1 MISFE
6 VYSRDPHTRARC
18 WVLKTSHGTISTPS
32 FVAVGTQATV
42 KAVGP
47 DDLTKIVIQVLIA
60 NTYHLHLRP
69 GEDVIAELGGL
80 HSFMGWDGPLMTDSG
95 GFQAFSLG
103 AAIEHGVG
111 KIASIFPDEAEAAE
125 RGGHLSKARQ
135 GQSLVKITEEG
146 IEFRSHLDGSP
157 QKFTPENTIEIQ
169 KKLGADMIFVLDECT
184 SPLHDYEYTKRAM
197 ERTHRWAVRA
207 LEYFKTSPPCPSP
220 ERFDATTFL
229 EKCCIK
235 TFRPKEGGEPLPFR
249 EGVGVRSRA
258 QALFGIIQGGAYQDL
273 REQSAKFIAN
283 LDFDGFGIGGSVGRS
298 KEDLYEVLDWTVPL
312 LPDDKPR
319 HLLGIGEIEDIFQAV
334 ARGIDLF
341 DCVAPTRMARNGA
354 LWVKDAQNF
363 RINIT
368 NAVYKTDPR
377 PIAEDCTCYTCQHF
391 SRAYLHHLFIAQEIL
406 AMRLA
411 TIHNLH
417 FLESL
422 MRKIRAAIHEHA
434 LADLAAEWGVVVG
447 RLSS

>member
-1 MISFE
+1 MGFFKISHC
-6 VYSRDPHTRARC
+6 DNKTRARC
-18 WVLKTSHGTISTPS
+18 GVLRTPHGEIHTPS

-47 DDLTKIVIQVLIA
+47 DDLKKIGIQVLIA

-69 GEDVIAELGGL
+69 GEDVIAQLGGL
-80 HSFMGWDGPLMTDSG
+80 HTFMGWDGPIMTDSG

-111 KIASIFPDEAEAAE
+111 KIASIFPDEVEAAA

-169 KKLGADMIFVLDECT
+169 KKLGADIIFVLDECT

-207 LEYFKTSPPCPSP
+207 LEH
-220 ERFDATTFL
+220 
-229 EKCCIK
+229 
-235 TFRPKEGGEPLPFR
+235 FRKLSNGR
-249 EGVGVRSRA
+249 
-258 QALFGIIQGGAYQDL
+258 QALFGIVQGGAYKDL
-273 REQSAKFIAN
+273 REESATFIAN
-283 LDFDGFGIGGSVGRS
+283 VDFDGIGIGGSVGRS
-298 KEDLYEVLDWTVPL
+298 KEDLYRVLDWTIPL
-312 LPDDKPR
+312 LPEEKPR
-319 HLLGIGEIEDIFQAV
+319 HLLGIGEIEDIFEAV

-354 LWVKDAQNF
+354 LWVKETKDF

-368 NAVYKTDPR
+368 NAAYKTDPR
-377 PIAEDCTCYTCQHF
+377 PIAENCECYTCQNF
-391 SRAYLHHLFIAQEIL
+391 SRAYLHHLFLAKEIL

-422 MRKIRAAIHEHA
+422 MRKIRAAIHGHA
-434 LADLAAEWGVVVG
+434 LGDLAAEWGVSLG
-447 RLSS
+447 NLSS

>member
-1 MISFE
+1 MNLMTSYFT
-6 VYSRDPHTRARC
+6 VLHRDPHTRARC
-18 WVLKTSHGTISTPS
+18 GVLRTPHGDIYTPS

-47 DDLTKIVIQVLIA
+47 DDLKKIGIQVLIA

-69 GEDVIAELGGL
+69 GEDVIAQLGGL
-80 HSFMGWDGPLMTDSG
+80 HKFMGWDGPIMTDSG

-111 KIASIFPDEAEAAE
+111 KIASIFPDEVEAAE
-125 RGGHLSKARQ
+125 RGGHLRKARQ

-157 QKFTPENTIEIQ
+157 HTFTPENTIEIQ
-169 KKLGADMIFVLDECT
+169 KKLGADIIFVLDECT

-207 LEYFKTSPPCPSP
+207 LARLRLDHSSC
-220 ERFDATTFL
+220 
-229 EKCCIK
+229 
-235 TFRPKEGGEPLPFR
+235 RPQR
-249 EGVGVRSRA
+249 QGVQSRRS
-258 QALFGIIQGGAYQDL
+258 LVFGIVQGGAYQDL
-273 REQSAKFIAN
+273 REQSARFIAA

-298 KEDLYEVLDWTVPL
+298 KEDLYKVLDWTIPL
-312 LPDDKPR
+312 LPEEKPR
-319 HLLGIGEIEDIFQAV
+319 HLLGIGEIEDIFHAV

-354 LWVKDAQNF
+354 LWVKDAENF

-368 NAVYKTDPR
+368 NAMYKTNPR
-377 PIAEDCTCYTCQHF
+377 PIAEHCECYTCQNF
-391 SRAYLHHLFIAQEIL
+391 SRAYLHHLFIAKEIL

-422 MRKIRAAIHEHA
+422 MREIRRAIQESA
-434 LADLAAEWGVVVG
+434 LIELAATWGITLG
-447 RLSS
+447 KPS

>member
-1 MISFE
+1 MTRSFSFQTLSE
-6 VYSRDPHTRARC
+6 DTYTRARC
-18 WVLKTSHGTISTPS
+18 GILKTPHGEIQTPS

-47 DDLTKIVIQVLIA
+47 DDLKKIGIQVLIA

-69 GEDVIAELGGL
+69 GEDVIAQLGGL
-80 HSFMGWDGPLMTDSG
+80 HRFMGWDGSIMTDSG

-111 KIASIFPDEAEAAE
+111 KIASIFPDEVEAAE
-125 RGGHLSKARQ
+125 RGGHLRKARH

-169 KKLGADMIFVLDECT
+169 RKLGADMVFVLDECT

-197 ERTHRWAVRA
+197 ERTHRWALRA
-207 LEYFKTSPPCPSP
+207 LEH
-220 ERFDATTFL
+220 
-229 EKCCIK
+229 
-235 TFRPKEGGEPLPFR
+235 FRKISDGR
-249 EGVGVRSRA
+249 QV
-258 QALFGIIQGGAYQDL
+258 LFGIVQGGAYRDL
-273 REQSAKFIAN
+273 REQSAQFIAQ
-283 LDFDGFGIGGSVGRS
+283 LEFDGIGIGGSVGRS
-298 KEDLYEVLDWTVPL
+298 KDDLYKVLDWTIPL
-312 LPDDKPR
+312 LSEEKPR
-319 HLLGIGEIEDIFQAV
+319 HLLGIGEIEDIFHVV

-354 LWVKDAQNF
+354 LWVRDAKDF

-368 NAVYKTDPR
+368 NAAYKTDPR
-377 PIAEDCTCYTCQHF
+377 PIAEDCACYTCQNF
-391 SRAYLHHLFIAQEIL
+391 SRAYLHHLFIAKEIL

-422 MRKIRAAIHEHA
+422 MRAMRKAIQEHA
-434 LADLAAEWGVVVG
+434 LLELAVDWGVSLG

>member
-6 VYSRDPHTRARC
+6 VYSRDPHTRTRC
-18 WVLKTSHGTISTPS
+18 GVLKTSHGTISTPS

-47 DDLTKIVIQVLIA
+47 DDLKKIGIQVLIA

-69 GEDVIAELGGL
+69 GEGAIAQIGGL
-80 HSFMGWDGPLMTDSG
+80 HKFMGWDGPLMTDSG

-111 KIASIFPDEAEAAE
+111 KIASIFPDEVEAAE
-125 RGGHLSKARQ
+125 RGGHLNKARQ

-157 QKFTPENTIEIQ
+157 QKFTPENTIDIQ
-169 KKLGADMIFVLDECT
+169 RKLGADIIFVLDECT
-184 SPLHDYEYTKRAM
+184 SPLHDYAYTKRAM

-207 LEYFKTSPPCPSP
+207 LEHW
-220 ERFDATTFL
+220 
-229 EKCCIK
+229 
-235 TFRPKEGGEPLPFR
+235 
-249 EGVGVRSRA
+249 RSRGES
-258 QALFGIIQGGAYQDL
+258 QALFGIVQGGAYKEL
-273 REQSAKFIAN
+273 REQSAKFIAS

-298 KEDLYEVLDWTVPL
+298 KEDLYQVLDWTIPL
-312 LPDDKPR
+312 LPEEKPR

-363 RINIT
+363 RITIT

-411 TIHNLH
+411 TIHNLY
-417 FLESL
+417 FLESF

>member
-1 MISFE
+1 MNLMTSYFT
-6 VYSRDPHTRARC
+6 VLHRDPHTRARC
-18 WVLKTSHGTISTPS
+18 GVLRTPHGDIYTPS

-47 DDLTKIVIQVLIA
+47 DDLKKIGIQVLIA

-69 GEDVIAELGGL
+69 GEDVIAQLGGL
-80 HSFMGWDGPLMTDSG
+80 HKFMGWDGPIMTDSG

-111 KIASIFPDEAEAAE
+111 KIASIFPDEVEAAE
-125 RGGHLSKARQ
+125 RGGHLRKARQ

-157 QKFTPENTIEIQ
+157 HTFTPENTIEIQ
-169 KKLGADMIFVLDECT
+169 KKLGADIIFVLDECT
-184 SPLHDYEYTKRAM
+184 SPLHDYEYTKQAT

-207 LEYFKTSPPCPSP
+207 LARLRLDCSPSP
-220 ERFDATTFL
+220 AIGRRRL
-229 EKCCIK
+229 
-235 TFRPKEGGEPLPFR
+235 
-249 EGVGVRSRA
+249 V
-258 QALFGIIQGGAYQDL
+258 FGIVQGGAYQDL
-273 REQSAKFIAN
+273 REQSARFIAA

-298 KEDLYEVLDWTVPL
+298 KEDLYKVLDWTIPL
-312 LPDDKPR
+312 LPEEKPR
-319 HLLGIGEIEDIFQAV
+319 HLLGIGEIEDIFHAV
-334 ARGIDLF
+334 ARGVDLF

-354 LWVKDAQNF
+354 LWVKDAENF

-368 NAVYKTDPR
+368 NAIYKTDPR
-377 PIAEDCTCYTCQHF
+377 PIAEHCECYTCQNF
-391 SRAYLHHLFIAQEIL
+391 SRAYLHHLFIAKEIL

-422 MRKIRAAIHEHA
+422 MREIRRAIQESA
-434 LADLAAEWGVVVG
+434 LIELAATWGITLG
-447 RLSS
+447 KPS

>member
-1 MISFE
+1 MKHFYIGSH
-6 VYSRDPHTRARC
+6 DPYTRARC
-18 WVLKTSHGTISTPS
+18 GVLKTPHGDIHTPS

-47 DDLTKIVIQVLIA
+47 DDLKKIGIQVLIA

-69 GEDVIAELGGL
+69 GEDVIAQLGGL
-80 HSFMGWDGPLMTDSG
+80 HRFMGWDGPIMTDSG

-111 KIASIFPDEAEAAE
+111 KIASIFPDEMEAAE
-125 RGGHLSKARQ
+125 RGGHLRKARQ

-157 QKFTPENTIEIQ
+157 HKFTPENTIEIQ
-169 KKLGADMIFVLDECT
+169 KKLGADIIFVLDECT
-184 SPLHDYEYTKRAM
+184 SPLHDYEYTRRAM

-207 LEYFKTSPPCPSP
+207 LEQFKKPSP
-220 ERFDATTFL
+220 SDLTPTPSLCAPHPFL
-229 EKCCIK
+229 PSPSKG
-235 TFRPKEGGEPLPFR
+235 RGDGGEGE
-249 EGVGVRSRA
+249 EGPGVRSK

-273 REQSAKFIAN
+273 RERSARFIST

-298 KEDLYEVLDWTVPL
+298 KEDLYKVLDWTIPL
-312 LPDDKPR
+312 LPEEKPR
-319 HLLGIGEIEDIFQAV
+319 HLLGIGEIEDIFHAV
-334 ARGIDLF
+334 ARGVDLF

-354 LWVKDAQNF
+354 LWVKDAEDF

-368 NAVYKTDPR
+368 NSMYKTDPR
-377 PIAEDCTCYTCQHF
+377 PIAPECECYTCQNF
-391 SRAYLHHLFIAQEIL
+391 SRAYLHHLFIAKEIL

-411 TIHNLH
+411 TIHNLY

-422 MRKIRAAIHEHA
+422 MREIRRAIQEGA
-434 LADLAAEWGVVVG
+434 LIELAATWGITLG
-447 RLSS
+447 KSS

>member
-1 MISFE
+1 MKRFS
-6 VYSRDPHTRARC
+6 VDSVDPHTRARC
-18 WVLKTSHGTISTPS
+18 GILKTPHGEIHTPS

-47 DDLTKIVIQVLIA
+47 DDLKKIGIQVLIA

-69 GEDVIAELGGL
+69 GEGVIAQMGGL
-80 HSFMGWDGPLMTDSG
+80 HKFMGWDGPIMTDSG

-111 KIASIFPDEAEAAE
+111 KIASIFPDEVEAAE
-125 RGGHLSKARQ
+125 RGGHLNKARQ

-157 QKFTPENTIEIQ
+157 RKFTPENTIEIQ
-169 KKLGADMIFVLDECT
+169 KKLSADMIFVLDECT

-207 LEYFKTSPPCPSP
+207 LECFRTSPPTPP
-220 ERFDATTFL
+220 RHG
-229 EKCCIK
+229 
-235 TFRPKEGGEPLPFR
+235 EGGAPFPTR
-249 EGVGVRSRA
+249 EGDQGGRSTDRR
-258 QALFGIIQGGAYQDL
+258 QALFGIVQGGAYRDL
-273 REQSAKFIAN
+273 REQSARFISS
-283 LDFDGFGIGGSVGRS
+283 LDFDGIGIGGSVGRS
-298 KEDLYEVLDWTVPL
+298 KDDLYKVLDWTIPL
-312 LPDDKPR
+312 LPEERPR
-319 HLLGIGEIEDIFQAV
+319 HLLGIGEIEDIFHAV

-354 LWVKDAQNF
+354 LWVKDAENF

-377 PIAEDCTCYTCQHF
+377 PIAEECVCYTCQNF
-391 SRAYLHHLFIAQEIL
+391 SRAYLHHLFIAKEIL

-411 TIHNLH
+411 TIHNLY

-422 MRKIRAAIHEHA
+422 MRKIRAAIHERA
-434 LADLAAEWGVVVG
+434 LVELAADWGVFLG
-447 RLSS
+447 KLSS

>member
-1 MISFE
+1 MSFFAT
-6 VYSRDPHTRARC
+6 RHHDPRTHAR
-18 WVLKTSHGTISTPS
+18 LGIIKTTHGEIHTPS

-42 KAVGP
+42 KAIAP
-47 DDLTKIVIQVLIA
+47 DDLKKIGIQVLIA

-69 GEDVIAELGGL
+69 GEDVIAQLGGL
-80 HSFMGWDGPLMTDSG
+80 HRFLGWNGPIMTDSG

-111 KIASIFPDEAEAAE
+111 KIASIFPDEAEAAA
-125 RGGHLSKARQ
+125 RGGHLNKARQ

-157 QKFTPENTIEIQ
+157 QKFTPENTVDTQ
-169 KKLGADMIFVLDECT
+169 RKLGADMIFVLDECT

-207 LEYFKTSPPCPSP
+207 LQYFHK
-220 ERFDATTFL
+220 D
-229 EKCCIK
+229 
-235 TFRPKEGGEPLPFR
+235 EGPH
-249 EGVGVRSRA
+249 
-258 QALFGIIQGGAYQDL
+258 QAIFGIVQGGAYKDL
-273 REQSAKFIAN
+273 REQSAKFIAQ
-283 LDFDGFGIGGSVGRS
+283 LGFDGIGIGGSVGRS
-298 KEDLYEVLDWTVPL
+298 KEDLSRVLDWTIPF
-312 LPDDKPR
+312 LPHQKPR
-319 HLLGIGEIEDIFQAV
+319 HLLGIGEIEDIFQSV

-354 LWVKDAQNF
+354 LWVKTGKNF

-368 NAVYKTDPR
+368 NAAYRTDPR
-377 PIAEDCTCYTCQHF
+377 PIEKDCVCYTCQNF
-391 SRAYLHHLFIAQEIL
+391 SRAYLHHLFLAKEIL

-411 TIHNLH
+411 TVHNLH

-422 MRKIRAAIHEHA
+422 MRHIRTSIQHNA
-434 LADLAAEWGVVVG
+434 LVELASEWGVQLVA
-447 RLSS
+447 

>member
-1 MISFE
+1 MIPFKVFSC
-6 VYSRDPHTRARC
+6 DPHSRARVG
-18 WVLKTSHGTISTPS
+18 VLTTPHGVIHTPS
-32 FVAVGTQATV
+32 FVAVSTQATV

-47 DDLTKIVIQVLIA
+47 DDLRKIGIQILIA

-69 GEDVIAELGGL
+69 GEDVIAQLGGL
-80 HSFMGWDGPLMTDSG
+80 HKFMGWDGPLMTDSG

-111 KIASIFPDEAEAAE
+111 KIASIFPDEVEAAE
-125 RGGHLSKARQ
+125 RGGHLNKARH

-157 QKFTPENTIEIQ
+157 QKFTPENTIDIQ
-169 KKLGADMIFVLDECT
+169 RKLGADIIFVLDECT
-184 SPLHDYEYTKRAM
+184 SPLHDYKYTKRAL

-207 LEYFKTSPPCPSP
+207 LERFRRPSPPLPSRR
-220 ERFDATTFL
+220 ERG
-229 EKCCIK
+229 
-235 TFRPKEGGEPLPFR
+235 GGE
-249 EGVGVRSRA
+249 G
-258 QALFGIIQGGAYQDL
+258 QALFGIVQGGAYRDL
-273 REQSAKFIAN
+273 REQSAKFIAK

-298 KEDLYEVLDWTVPL
+298 KEDLYRVLDWTTPL
-312 LPDDKPR
+312 LPDEQPR

-354 LWVKDAQNF
+354 LWVKGAKDF

-368 NAVYKTDPR
+368 NASYKTDSR
-377 PIAEDCTCYTCQHF
+377 PIEEDCDCYTCQNF
-391 SRAYLHHLFIAQEIL
+391 SRAYLHHLFLAKELL

-422 MRKIRAAIHEHA
+422 MRQIRMAIQQGTLVE
-434 LADLAAEWGVVVG
+434 LAAAWDIA
-447 RLSS
+447 LQPC

>member
-1 MISFE
+1 MKHFSIGSH
-6 VYSRDPHTRARC
+6 DPHTRARC
-18 WVLKTSHGTISTPS
+18 GVLRTSHGDIHTPS

-47 DDLTKIVIQVLIA
+47 DDLKKIGIQVLIA

-69 GEDVIAELGGL
+69 GEDVIAQLGGL
-80 HSFMGWDGPLMTDSG
+80 HRFMGWDGPIMTDSG

-111 KIASIFPDEAEAAE
+111 KIASIFPDEVEAAE
-125 RGGHLSKARQ
+125 RGGHLRKARQ

-157 QKFTPENTIEIQ
+157 HKFTPENTIEIQ
-169 KKLGADMIFVLDECT
+169 RKLGADIIFVLDECT

-207 LEYFKTSPPCPSP
+207 LARLRLDCTPCRQ
-220 ERFDATTFL
+220 ERQD
-229 EKCCIK
+229 EWS
-235 TFRPKEGGEPLPFR
+235 R
-249 EGVGVRSRA
+249 RS
-258 QALFGIIQGGAYQDL
+258 LVFGIVQGGAYQDL
-273 REQSAKFIAN
+273 REQSARFIAA

-298 KEDLYEVLDWTVPL
+298 KEDLYKVLDWTIPL
-312 LPDDKPR
+312 LPEEKPR
-319 HLLGIGEIEDIFQAV
+319 HLLGIGEIEDIFHAV
-334 ARGIDLF
+334 ARGVDLF

-354 LWVKDAQNF
+354 LWVKDAEDF

-368 NAVYKTDPR
+368 NSMYKRDPR
-377 PIAEDCTCYTCQHF
+377 PVAPDCECYTCRNF
-391 SRAYLHHLFIAQEIL
+391 SRAYLHHLFIAKEIL

-411 TIHNLH
+411 TIHNLY

-422 MRKIRAAIHEHA
+422 MKEIRRAIQESA
-434 LADLAAEWGVVVG
+434 LIELAATWGITLG
-447 RLSS
+447 KLS

>member
-1 MISFE
+1 MKRFF
-6 VYSRDPHTRARC
+6 VDAFDPHTRARC
-18 WVLKTSHGTISTPS
+18 GVLQTAHGPISTPS

-47 DDLTKIVIQVLIA
+47 DDLTKIGIQVLIA

-69 GEDVIAELGGL
+69 GEDVIAQLGGL
-80 HSFMGWDGPLMTDSG
+80 HKFMGWEGPIMTDSG

-111 KIASIFPDEAEAAE
+111 KIASIFPDEVEAAE
-125 RGGHLSKARQ
+125 RGGHLRKARQ

-169 KKLGADMIFVLDECT
+169 KKLGADIIFVLDECT

-207 LEYFKTSPPCPSP
+207 LEHFQKLT
-220 ERFDATTFL
+220 D
-229 EKCCIK
+229 
-235 TFRPKEGGEPLPFR
+235 GH
-249 EGVGVRSRA
+249 
-258 QALFGIIQGGAYQDL
+258 QALFGIVQGGAYRDL
-273 REQSAKFIAN
+273 REQSTKFIAS

-298 KEDLYEVLDWTVPL
+298 KDDLYRVLDWTIPL
-312 LPDDKPR
+312 LPEGKPR
-319 HLLGIGEIEDIFQAV
+319 HLLGIGEIEDIFHAV
-334 ARGIDLF
+334 ARGVDLF

-354 LWVKDAQNF
+354 LWVKDAENF

-377 PIAEDCTCYTCQHF
+377 PIAEECSCYTCQNF
-391 SRAYLHHLFIAQEIL
+391 SRAYLHHLFIAREIL

-411 TIHNLH
+411 TIHNLY

-422 MRKIRAAIHEHA
+422 MRRIRAAIREHA
-434 LADLAAEWGVVVG
+434 LVDLAAEWGITLG

>member
-1 MISFE
+1 MMHLFE
-6 VYSRDPHTRARC
+6 IRCRDPHTRARC
-18 WVLKTSHGTISTPS
+18 GVLKTPHGDIHTPS

-47 DDLTKIVIQVLIA
+47 DDLKKIGIQVLIA

-69 GEDVIAELGGL
+69 GEDVIAQLGGL
-80 HSFMGWDGPLMTDSG
+80 HRFMGWDGPIMTDSG

-111 KIASIFPDEAEAAE
+111 KIASIFPDEVEAAE
-125 RGGHLSKARQ
+125 RGGHLRKARQ

-157 QKFTPENTIEIQ
+157 HKFTPENTIDIQ
-169 KKLGADMIFVLDECT
+169 RKLGADIIFVLDECT

-207 LEYFKTSPPCPSP
+207 LEYFKRPSPP
-220 ERFDATTFL
+220 A
-229 EKCCIK
+229 
-235 TFRPKEGGEPLPFR
+235 PLPFVETG
-249 EGVGVRSRA
+249 EGWPQGRGEG
-258 QALFGIIQGGAYQDL
+258 QALFGIVQGGAYKDL
-273 REQSAKFIAN
+273 REQSAKFISA

-298 KEDLYEVLDWTVPL
+298 KEDLYRVLDWTIPL
-312 LPDDKPR
+312 LPEEKPR
-319 HLLGIGEIEDIFQAV
+319 HLLGIGEIEDIFHAV
-334 ARGIDLF
+334 ARGVDLF

-354 LWVKDAQNF
+354 LWVKDAQDF
-363 RINIT
+363 RVNIT
-368 NAVYKTDPR
+368 NSMYKRDPR
-377 PIAEDCTCYTCQHF
+377 PIAPDCECYTCQNF
-391 SRAYLHHLFIAQEIL
+391 SRAYLHHLFIAKEIL

-411 TIHNLH
+411 TIHNLY

-422 MRKIRAAIHEHA
+422 MREIRRAIQESA
-434 LADLAAEWGVVVG
+434 LIELAAMWGITLG
-447 RLSS
+447 KPS

>member
-1 MISFE
+1 MSLFE
-6 VYSRDPHTRARC
+6 VYSQDPHTRARC
-18 WVLKTSHGTISTPS
+18 GVLQTAHGPISTPS

-47 DDLTKIVIQVLIA
+47 DDLTKIGIQVLIA

-69 GEDVIAELGGL
+69 GEDVIAQLGGL
-80 HSFMGWDGPLMTDSG
+80 HKFMGWDGPIMTDSG

-111 KIASIFPDEAEAAE
+111 KIASIFPDEVEAAE
-125 RGGHLSKARQ
+125 RGGHLRKARQ

-169 KKLGADMIFVLDECT
+169 KKLGADIIFVLDECT
-184 SPLHDYEYTKRAM
+184 SPLHEYEYTKRAM

-207 LEYFKTSPPCPSP
+207 LEYFRRPSPP
-220 ERFDATTFL
+220 T
-229 EKCCIK
+229 
-235 TFRPKEGGEPLPFR
+235 PLPYTGER
-249 EGVGVRSRA
+249 WRSRGEG
-258 QALFGIIQGGAYQDL
+258 QALFGIVQGGAYRDL
-273 REQSAKFIAN
+273 REQSTKFIAS

-298 KEDLYEVLDWTVPL
+298 KDDLYKVLDWTIPL
-312 LPDDKPR
+312 LPQEKPR
-319 HLLGIGEIEDIFQAV
+319 HLLGIGEIEDIFHAV
-334 ARGIDLF
+334 ARGVDLF

-354 LWVKDAQNF
+354 LWVKDAENF

-377 PIAEDCTCYTCQHF
+377 PIAEECSCYTCQNF
-391 SRAYLHHLFIAQEIL
+391 SRAYLHHLFIAREIL

-411 TIHNLH
+411 TIHNLY

-422 MRKIRAAIHEHA
+422 MRRIRAAIREHA
-434 LADLAAEWGVVVG
+434 LVDLAAEWGITLG

>member
-1 MISFE
+1 MSFFR
-6 VYSRDPHTRARC
+6 VSHCDNKTRARC
-18 WVLKTSHGTISTPS
+18 GVLTTPHGEIHTPS

-47 DDLTKIVIQVLIA
+47 DDLKKIGIQVLIA
-60 NTYHLHLRP
+60 NSYHLHLRP
-69 GEDVIAELGGL
+69 GEDVIAQLGGL
-80 HSFMGWDGPLMTDSG
+80 HTFMGWDGPIMTDSG

-111 KIASIFPDEAEAAE
+111 KIASIFPDEVEAAE
-125 RGGHLSKARQ
+125 RGGHLRKVHQ

-197 ERTHRWAVRA
+197 ERTHRWALRA
-207 LEYFKTSPPCPSP
+207 REYFRRPSPP
-220 ERFDATTFL
+220 T
-229 EKCCIK
+229 
-235 TFRPKEGGEPLPFR
+235 PLPSVKTG
-249 EGVGVRSRA
+249 EGWPQGRGEG
-258 QALFGIIQGGAYQDL
+258 QALFGIVQGGAYKDL
-273 REQSAKFIAN
+273 REQSAKFISE
-283 LDFDGFGIGGSVGRS
+283 LDFDGIGIGGSVGRS
-298 KEDLYEVLDWTVPL
+298 KEDLYRVLEWTIPL
-312 LPDDKPR
+312 LPEEKPR
-319 HLLGIGEIEDIFQAV
+319 HLLGIGEIEDIFHAV

-354 LWVKDAQNF
+354 LWVKGAENF

-377 PIAEDCTCYTCQHF
+377 PIAEDCACYTCQNF
-391 SRAYLHHLFIAQEIL
+391 SRAYLHHLFIAKEIL

-411 TIHNLH
+411 TIHNLY

-422 MRKIRAAIHEHA
+422 MKRIRASIQQNTLTE
-434 LADLAAEWGVVVG
+434 LASDWGVELG
-447 RLSS
+447 RLS

>member
-1 MISFE
+1 MKRFSIESF
-6 VYSRDPHTRARC
+6 DPHTRARC
-18 WVLKTSHGTISTPS
+18 GVLKTLHGEIPTPS

-47 DDLTKIVIQVLIA
+47 DDLKKIGIQVLIA

-69 GEDVIAELGGL
+69 GEEVIAQLGGL
-80 HSFMGWDGPLMTDSG
+80 HRFMGWDGPIMTDSG

-111 KIASIFPDEAEAAE
+111 KIASIFPDEVEAAE
-125 RGGHLSKARQ
+125 RGGHLRKARQ

-207 LEYFKTSPPCPSP
+207 LEYFRTSPPTPPRYREGSAP
-220 ERFDATTFL
+220 FL
-229 EKCCIK
+229 G
-235 TFRPKEGGEPLPFR
+235 REGGQ
-249 EGVGVRSRA
+249 GVRSHT
-258 QALFGIIQGGAYQDL
+258 QALFGIVQGGAYRDL
-273 REQSAKFIAN
+273 REQSAKFISQ
-283 LDFDGFGIGGSVGRS
+283 LDFDGIGIGGSVGRS
-298 KEDLYEVLDWTVPL
+298 KEDLYKVLDWTIPL
-312 LPDDKPR
+312 LPEEKPR
-319 HLLGIGEIEDIFQAV
+319 HLLGIGEIEDIFHAV

-354 LWVKDAQNF
+354 LWVKDAENF

-368 NAVYKTDPR
+368 NAPYKTDPR
-377 PIAEDCTCYTCQHF
+377 PIAEDCTCYTCQNF
-391 SRAYLHHLFIAQEIL
+391 SRAYLHHLFIAREIL

-411 TIHNLH
+411 TIHNLY

-422 MRKIRAAIHEHA
+422 MRQIRKAIQQNA
-434 LADLAAEWGVVVG
+434 LVELAASWGVELG
-447 RLSS
+447 KLSS

>member
-1 MISFE
+1 MMHLFE
-6 VYSRDPHTRARC
+6 IRCRDPHTRARC
-18 WVLKTSHGTISTPS
+18 GVLRTPHGDIYTPS

-47 DDLTKIVIQVLIA
+47 DDLKKIGIQVLIA

-69 GEDVIAELGGL
+69 GEDVIAQLGGL
-80 HSFMGWDGPLMTDSG
+80 HKFMGWDGPIMTDSG

-111 KIASIFPDEAEAAE
+111 KIASIFPDEVEAAE
-125 RGGHLSKARQ
+125 RGGHLRKARQ

-157 QKFTPENTIEIQ
+157 HTFTPENTIEIQ
-169 KKLGADMIFVLDECT
+169 KKLGADIIFVLDECT
-184 SPLHDYEYTKRAM
+184 SPLHDYEYTKQAM

-207 LEYFKTSPPCPSP
+207 LARLRLDCSPSP
-220 ERFDATTFL
+220 AIGRRRL
-229 EKCCIK
+229 
-235 TFRPKEGGEPLPFR
+235 
-249 EGVGVRSRA
+249 V
-258 QALFGIIQGGAYQDL
+258 FGIVQGGAYQDL
-273 REQSAKFIAN
+273 REQSARFIAA

-298 KEDLYEVLDWTVPL
+298 KEDLYKVLDWTIPL
-312 LPDDKPR
+312 LPEEKPR
-319 HLLGIGEIEDIFQAV
+319 HLLGIGEIEDIFHAV
-334 ARGIDLF
+334 ARGVDLF

-354 LWVKDAQNF
+354 LWVKDAENF

-368 NAVYKTDPR
+368 NAIYKTDPR
-377 PIAEDCTCYTCQHF
+377 PIAEHCECYTCQNF
-391 SRAYLHHLFIAQEIL
+391 SRAYLHHLFIAKEIL

-422 MRKIRAAIHEHA
+422 MREIRRAIQEKRSDRACGHVGDHPGKAVLVSAASF
-434 LADLAAEWGVVVG
+434 G
-447 RLSS
+447 

>member
-1 MISFE
+1 MTKPFKFQTLS
-6 VYSRDPHTRARC
+6 SDPHIHARC
-18 WVLKTSHGTISTPS
+18 GILKTPHGEIHTPS

-47 DDLTKIVIQVLIA
+47 DDLKKIGIQVLIA

-69 GEDVIAELGGL
+69 GEDVIAQVGGL
-80 HSFMGWDGPLMTDSG
+80 HRFMGWDGPIMTDSG

-111 KIASIFPDEAEAAE
+111 KIASIFPDEVEAAQ

-146 IEFRSHLDGSP
+146 LEFRSHLDGSP
-157 QKFTPENTIEIQ
+157 QKFTPENTIEMQ
-169 KKLGADMIFVLDECT
+169 KKLNADMIFVLDECT

-207 LEYFKTSPPCPSP
+207 LEHFHEITDG
-220 ERFDATTFL
+220 R
-229 EKCCIK
+229 
-235 TFRPKEGGEPLPFR
+235 
-249 EGVGVRSRA
+249 
-258 QALFGIIQGGAYQDL
+258 QALFGIVQGGAYQDL
-273 REQSAKFIAN
+273 REQSAKFISQ
-283 LDFDGFGIGGSVGRS
+283 LDCDGIGIGGSVGRS
-298 KEDLYEVLDWTVPL
+298 KYDLYRVLEWTIPL
-312 LPDDKPR
+312 LPKEKPR
-319 HLLGIGEIEDIFQAV
+319 HLLGIGEIEDIFHAV
-334 ARGIDLF
+334 ARGVDLF

-354 LWVKDAQNF
+354 LWIKDTQAF

-368 NAVYKTDPR
+368 NSVYKADPR
-377 PIAEDCTCYTCQHF
+377 PIAEDCACYTCRNF
-391 SRAYLHHLFIAQEIL
+391 SRAYLYHLFLAKEIL

-411 TIHNLH
+411 TIHNLY

-422 MRKIRAAIHEHA
+422 MKQIRKAIQEHA
-434 LADLAAEWGVVVG
+434 LVELATDWGVSLGTV
-447 RLSS
+447 SS

>member
-1 MISFE
+1 MKRFSVE
-6 VYSRDPHTRARC
+6 APDSGTRARC
-18 WVLKTSHGTISTPS
+18 GVLRTPHGEIHTPS

-47 DDLTKIVIQVLIA
+47 DDLKKIGIQILIA

-69 GEDVIAELGGL
+69 GEDVIARLGGL
-80 HSFMGWDGPLMTDSG
+80 HSFMGWNGPMMTDSG

-111 KIASIFPDEAEAAE
+111 KIASIFPDEVEAAE
-125 RGGHLSKARQ
+125 RGGHLKRARQ
-135 GQSLVKITEEG
+135 GQSLVKITEEA

-169 KKLGADMIFVLDECT
+169 RKLGADMIFVLDECT

-207 LEYFKTSPPCPSP
+207 LEH
-220 ERFDATTFL
+220 
-229 EKCCIK
+229 
-235 TFRPKEGGEPLPFR
+235 FRKIADGR
-249 EGVGVRSRA
+249 
-258 QALFGIIQGGAYQDL
+258 QALFGIVQGGAYKDL
-273 REQSAKFIAN
+273 REQSAKFISE
-283 LDFDGFGIGGSVGRS
+283 LDFDGIGIGGSVGRS
-298 KEDLYEVLDWTVPL
+298 KDDLYRVLDWTIPL
-312 LPDDKPR
+312 LPEEKPR
-319 HLLGIGEIEDIFQAV
+319 HLLGIGEIEDIFHAI

-354 LWVKDAQNF
+354 LWVKDAKDF

-368 NAVYKTDPR
+368 NAVYKADPR
-377 PIAEDCTCYTCQHF
+377 PIVEGCECYTCQNF
-391 SRAYLHHLFIAQEIL
+391 SRAYLHHLFTAKEIL

-411 TIHNLH
+411 TIHNLY

-422 MRKIRAAIHEHA
+422 MRQVRRAIGEQA
-434 LADLAAEWGVVVG
+434 LVELAADWGISLG
-447 RLSS
+447 RMSS

>member
-1 MISFE
+1 MSSFE
-6 VYSRDPHTRARC
+6 VYSQDPHTRARC
-18 WVLKTSHGTISTPS
+18 GVLQTAHGPISTPS

-47 DDLTKIVIQVLIA
+47 DDLTKIGIQVLIA

-69 GEDVIAELGGL
+69 GEGVIAQLGGL
-80 HSFMGWDGPLMTDSG
+80 HKFMGWEGPIMTDSG

-111 KIASIFPDEAEAAE
+111 KIASIFPDEVEAAE
-125 RGGHLSKARQ
+125 RGGHLRKARQ

-169 KKLGADMIFVLDECT
+169 KKLGADIIFVLDECT

-220 ERFDATTFL
+220 HP
-229 EKCCIK
+229 
-235 TFRPKEGGEPLPFR
+235 RPLTPLLPSPSEGRGAGGE
-249 EGVGVRSRA
+249 G
-258 QALFGIIQGGAYQDL
+258 QALFGIVQGGAYRDL
-273 REQSAKFIAN
+273 REQGAKFIAS

-298 KEDLYEVLDWTVPL
+298 KDDLYRVLDWTIPL
-312 LPDDKPR
+312 LPEGKPR
-319 HLLGIGEIEDIFQAV
+319 HLLGIGEIEDIFHAV
-334 ARGIDLF
+334 ARGVDLF

-354 LWVKDAQNF
+354 LWVKDAPHF

-377 PIAEDCTCYTCQHF
+377 PVAEDCPCYTCQNF
-391 SRAYLHHLFIAQEIL
+391 SRAYLHHLFIAREIL

-422 MRKIRAAIHEHA
+422 MRRIRAAIREHA
-434 LADLAAEWGVVVG
+434 LVDLAAEWGVTLG

>member
-1 MISFE
+1 LHLTIL
-6 VYSRDPHTRARC
+6 SRDSHTRARC
-18 WVLKTSHGTISTPS
+18 GVLKIPHGEIHTPS

-42 KAVGP
+42 KAIAP
-47 DDLTKIVIQVLIA
+47 DDLKKIGIQVLIA

-69 GEDVIAELGGL
+69 GEEVIAQLGGL
-80 HSFMGWDGPLMTDSG
+80 HSFMGWAGPIMTDSG

-111 KIASIFPDEAEAAE
+111 KIASIFPDEVEAAE

-135 GQSLVKITEEG
+135 GQSLVKISEEG

-157 QKFTPENTIEIQ
+157 QKFTPENTMEIQ
-169 KKLGADMIFVLDECT
+169 RKLGADMIFVLDECT

-207 LEYFKTSPPCPSP
+207 LEYFRRPSPP
-220 ERFDATTFL
+220 A
-229 EKCCIK
+229 
-235 TFRPKEGGEPLPFR
+235 PLPSVKTG
-249 EGVGVRSRA
+249 EGRPQGRGEGR
-258 QALFGIIQGGAYQDL
+258 QALFGIVQGGAYQDL
-273 REQSAKFIAN
+273 REQSAKFISQ
-283 LDFDGFGIGGSVGRS
+283 LDFDGIGIGGSVGRS
-298 KEDLYEVLDWTVPL
+298 KEDLYRVLDWTIPL
-312 LPDDKPR
+312 LPEEKPR
-319 HLLGIGEIEDIFQAV
+319 HLLGIGEIEDIFHAV

-354 LWVKDAQNF
+354 LWVKDAKDS

-368 NAVYKTDPR
+368 NAAYRTDPR
-377 PIAEDCTCYTCQHF
+377 PIAEECECYTCQNF
-391 SRAYLHHLFIAQEIL
+391 SRAYLHHLFIAKEIL

-411 TIHNLH
+411 TIHNLY

-422 MRKIRAAIHEHA
+422 MRRIRMAIQQGTLVE
-434 LADLAAEWGVVVG
+434 LAAAWGIA
-447 RLSS
+447 LQPC

>member
-1 MISFE
+1 M
-6 VYSRDPHTRARC
+6 SRPSYFTVLHSGSHTRARC
-18 WVLKTSHGTISTPS
+18 GVLQTPHGEIHTPS

-47 DDLTKIVIQVLIA
+47 DDLKKIGIQILIA

-69 GEDVIAELGGL
+69 GEDVIAQMGGL
-80 HSFMGWDGPLMTDSG
+80 HKFMGWDGPIMTDSG

-111 KIASIFPDEAEAAE
+111 KIASIFPDEVEAAE

-197 ERTHRWAVRA
+197 ERTHRWALRA
-207 LEYFKTSPPCPSP
+207 LEHFYKIGDG
-220 ERFDATTFL
+220 R
-229 EKCCIK
+229 
-235 TFRPKEGGEPLPFR
+235 
-249 EGVGVRSRA
+249 
-258 QALFGIIQGGAYQDL
+258 QALFGIVQGGAYRDL
-273 REQSAKFIAN
+273 REQSAKFISS
-283 LDFDGFGIGGSVGRS
+283 LDFDGIGIGGSVGRS
-298 KEDLYEVLDWTVPL
+298 KEDLYKVLDWTIPL
-312 LPDDKPR
+312 LPEGKPR
-319 HLLGIGEIEDIFQAV
+319 HLLGIGEIEDIFHAV

-354 LWVKDAQNF
+354 LWVKDAENF

-377 PIAEDCTCYTCQHF
+377 PVAEDCACYTCQNF
-391 SRAYLHHLFIAQEIL
+391 SRAYLHHLFIAKEIL

-422 MRKIRAAIHEHA
+422 MRRIRASIQQNA
-434 LADLAAEWGVVVG
+434 LTELASDWGVELG
-447 RLSS
+447 RLS

>member
-1 MISFE
+1 MLMTSAFSI
-6 VYSRDPHTRARC
+6 YHRDSDSWARSG
-18 WVLKTSHGTISTPS
+18 VLKTPHGEIQTPS

-47 DDLTKIVIQVLIA
+47 DDLKKIGIQVLIA

-69 GEDVIAELGGL
+69 GEDIIAQLGGL

-111 KIASIFPDEAEAAE
+111 KIASIFPDEVEAAE
-125 RGGHLSKARQ
+125 RGGHLRKARQ

-169 KKLGADMIFVLDECT
+169 KKLGADIIFVLDECT

-197 ERTHRWAVRA
+197 ERTHRWALRA
-207 LEYFKTSPPCPSP
+207 LEQFRRPSP
-220 ERFDATTFL
+220 LA
-229 EKCCIK
+229 
-235 TFRPKEGGEPLPFR
+235 PLPSSR
-249 EGVGVRSRA
+249 TGEGWPIGRGEGPGS
-258 QALFGIIQGGAYQDL
+258 QALFGIIQGGAYRDL
-273 REQSAKFIAN
+273 REQSAQFISS
-283 LDFDGFGIGGSVGRS
+283 LDFDGIGIGGSVGRS
-298 KEDLYEVLDWTVPL
+298 KNDLYKVLEWTIPL
-312 LPDDKPR
+312 LPEEKPR
-319 HLLGIGEIEDIFQAV
+319 HLLGIGEIEDIFHAV
-334 ARGIDLF
+334 ARGVDLF

-354 LWVKDAQNF
+354 LWVKDSENF

-368 NAVYKTDPR
+368 NARYKTDPR
-377 PIAEDCTCYTCQHF
+377 PVEEGCDCYTCRNF
-391 SRAYLHHLFIAQEIL
+391 SRAYLHHLFIAKEIL

-411 TIHNLH
+411 TIHNLY

-422 MRKIRAAIHEHA
+422 MRKIRAAISEHA
-434 LADLAAEWGVVVG
+434 LVELAAEWGVELG

>member
-1 MISFE
+1 MRLFSVE
-6 VYSRDPHTRARC
+6 SRDSHTRAR
-18 WVLKTSHGTISTPS
+18 VGLLTTPHGAIHTPS

-47 DDLTKIVIQVLIA
+47 DDLKKIGIQVLIA

-69 GEDVIAELGGL
+69 GEDIIFEMGGL
-80 HSFMGWDGPLMTDSG
+80 HTFMGWDGPIMTDSG

-111 KIASIFPDEAEAAE
+111 KIASIFPDEVKAAE
-125 RGGHLSKARQ
+125 RGGHLRKASQ

-157 QKFTPENTIEIQ
+157 QKFTPEDTIDIQ
-169 KKLGADMIFVLDECT
+169 RKLGADMIFVLDECT

-197 ERTHRWAVRA
+197 ERTHRWAMRA
-207 LEYFKTSPPCPSP
+207 LEH
-220 ERFDATTFL
+220 
-229 EKCCIK
+229 
-235 TFRPKEGGEPLPFR
+235 FRKVNDGH
-249 EGVGVRSRA
+249 
-258 QALFGIIQGGAYQDL
+258 QALFGIVQGGAYRDL
-273 REQSAKFIAN
+273 REQSAKFISN
-283 LDFDGFGIGGSVGRS
+283 LDVDGLGIGGSVGRS
-298 KEDLYEVLDWTVPL
+298 KDDLYKVLDWTIPL
-312 LPDDKPR
+312 LPDEKPR

-354 LWVKDAQNF
+354 LWVKDAKAF

-368 NAVYKTDPR
+368 NAAYKTDTR
-377 PIAEDCTCYTCQHF
+377 PLEEHCECYTCQNF
-391 SRAYLHHLFIAQEIL
+391 SRAYLHHLFLAQELL

-422 MRKIRAAIHEHA
+422 MRQIRTAIQQDTLVE
-434 LADLAAEWGVVVG
+434 LAAAWG
-447 RLSS
+447 LALPSC

>member
-1 MISFE
+1 MKRFSIGSH
-6 VYSRDPHTRARC
+6 DPHTRARC
-18 WVLKTSHGTISTPS
+18 GVLRTPHGDIHTPS

-42 KAVGP
+42 KAIGP
-47 DDLTKIVIQVLIA
+47 DDLKKIGIQVLIA

-69 GEDVIAELGGL
+69 GEDVIAQLGGL
-80 HSFMGWDGPLMTDSG
+80 HKFMGWDGPIMTDSG

-111 KIASIFPDEAEAAE
+111 KIASIFPDEMEAAE
-125 RGGHLSKARQ
+125 RGGHLRKARQ

-157 QKFTPENTIEIQ
+157 HKFTPENTIEIQ
-169 KKLGADMIFVLDECT
+169 RKLGADIIFVLDECT

-207 LEYFKTSPPCPSP
+207 LEYFKG
-220 ERFDATTFL
+220 R
-229 EKCCIK
+229 
-235 TFRPKEGGEPLPFR
+235 PLPR
-249 EGVGVRSRA
+249 PLPDTERGASPSRFGKGA
-258 QALFGIIQGGAYQDL
+258 RGLGLGPGESSKQAIFGIVQGGAYQDL
-273 REQSAKFIAN
+273 REQSARFISA

-298 KEDLYEVLDWTVPL
+298 KEDLYRVLDWTIPL
-312 LPDDKPR
+312 LPEEKPR
-319 HLLGIGEIEDIFQAV
+319 HLLGIGEIEDIFHAV
-334 ARGIDLF
+334 ARGVDLF

-354 LWVKDAQNF
+354 LWVRDSENF

-368 NAVYKTDPR
+368 NAMYKTDPR
-377 PIAEDCTCYTCQHF
+377 PIEEHCECYTCQNF
-391 SRAYLHHLFIAQEIL
+391 SRAYLHHLFIAKEIL

-411 TIHNLH
+411 TIHNLY

-422 MRKIRAAIHEHA
+422 MREIRRAIQENA
-434 LADLAAEWGVVVG
+434 LIELAATWGIKLG
-447 RLSS
+447 KPS

>member
-1 MISFE
+1 MSFFT
-6 VYSRDPHTRARC
+6 VSCRDHNTRARC
-18 WVLKTSHGTISTPS
+18 GVLQTPHGAIQTPS

-47 DDLTKIVIQVLIA
+47 DDLKKIGIQVLIA

-69 GEDVIAELGGL
+69 GEDVIAQLGGL
-80 HSFMGWDGPLMTDSG
+80 HRFMGWDGPIMTDSG

-111 KIASIFPDEAEAAE
+111 KIASIFPDEIEAAT
-125 RGGHLSKARQ
+125 RGGHLSKARH

-157 QKFTPENTIEIQ
+157 QRFTPENTIEIQ
-169 KKLGADMIFVLDECT
+169 RKLGADMIFVLDECT

-207 LEYFKTSPPCPSP
+207 LEHFHKIS
-220 ERFDATTFL
+220 D
-229 EKCCIK
+229 
-235 TFRPKEGGEPLPFR
+235 GG
-249 EGVGVRSRA
+249 
-258 QALFGIIQGGAYQDL
+258 QALFGIVQGGAYKDL
-273 REQSAKFIAN
+273 REQSAKFISE
-283 LDFDGFGIGGSVGRS
+283 LDFDGIGIGGSVGRS
-298 KEDLYEVLDWTVPL
+298 KDDLYKVLDWTIPL
-312 LPDDKPR
+312 LPEEKPR
-319 HLLGIGEIEDIFQAV
+319 HLLGIGEIEDIFHAV
-334 ARGIDLF
+334 ARGVDLF

-354 LWVKDAQNF
+354 LWVKDSENF

-368 NAVYKTDPR
+368 NAIYKTDPR
-377 PIAEDCTCYTCQHF
+377 PVAEGCGCYTCQNF
-391 SRAYLHHLFIAQEIL
+391 SRAYLHHLFLAKEIL

-411 TIHNLH
+411 TIHNLY

-422 MRKIRAAIHEHA
+422 MRQIRQAIRDHA
-434 LADLAAEWGVVVG
+434 LIKLAASWGIDLG
-447 RLSS
+447 NLT

>member
-1 MISFE
+1 MNLMTRTLYFT
-6 VYSRDPHTRARC
+6 VLHRDPHTRARC
-18 WVLKTSHGTISTPS
+18 GVLRTPHGDIHTPS

-47 DDLTKIVIQVLIA
+47 DDLKKIGIQVLIA

-69 GEDVIAELGGL
+69 GEDVIAQLGGL
-80 HSFMGWDGPLMTDSG
+80 HKFMGWDGPIMTDSG

-111 KIASIFPDEAEAAE
+111 KIASIFPDEMEAAE
-125 RGGHLSKARQ
+125 RGGHLRKALQ

-157 QKFTPENTIEIQ
+157 HKFTPENTIEIQ
-169 KKLGADMIFVLDECT
+169 RKLGADIIFVLDECT

-207 LEYFKTSPPCPSP
+207 LQASLDVH
-220 ERFDATTFL
+220 RAA
-229 EKCCIK
+229 
-235 TFRPKEGGEPLPFR
+235 EGRHGEQSR
-249 EGVGVRSRA
+249 RS
-258 QALFGIIQGGAYQDL
+258 LVFGIVQGGAYQDL
-273 REQSAKFIAN
+273 REQSARFISA

-298 KEDLYEVLDWTVPL
+298 KEDLYKVLDWTIPL
-312 LPDDKPR
+312 LPEEKPK

-354 LWVKDAQNF
+354 LWVKDAEDF

-368 NAVYKTDPR
+368 NAMYKTDPR
-377 PIAEDCTCYTCQHF
+377 PIAPDCECYTCQNF
-391 SRAYLHHLFIAQEIL
+391 SRAYLHHLFIAKEIL

-411 TIHNLH
+411 TIHNLY

-422 MRKIRAAIHEHA
+422 MREIRRAIQEGA
-434 LADLAAEWGVVVG
+434 LIELAATWGVTLG
-447 RLSS
+447 KSS

>member
-1 MISFE
+1 MPKPCCFTALHS
-6 VYSRDPHTRARC
+6 DPHTRARC
-18 WVLKTSHGTISTPS
+18 GVLQTPHGEIHTPS

-47 DDLTKIVIQVLIA
+47 DDLKKIGIQVLIA

-69 GEDVIAELGGL
+69 GEDAIAQLGGL
-80 HSFMGWDGPLMTDSG
+80 HGFMGWNGPIMTDSG

-111 KIASIFPDEAEAAE
+111 KIASIFPDEVEAAE
-125 RGGHLSKARQ
+125 RGGHLKRARQ
-135 GQSLVKITEEG
+135 GQSLVNITEEG

-207 LEYFKTSPPCPSP
+207 LEH
-220 ERFDATTFL
+220 
-229 EKCCIK
+229 
-235 TFRPKEGGEPLPFR
+235 FRKITDGR
-249 EGVGVRSRA
+249 
-258 QALFGIIQGGAYQDL
+258 QALFGIVQGGAYPDL
-273 REQSAKFIAN
+273 REQSAKFISS
-283 LDFDGFGIGGSVGRS
+283 LDFDGIGIGGSVGRS
-298 KEDLYEVLDWTVPL
+298 KDDLSRVLDWTIPL
-312 LPDDKPR
+312 LPQEKPR
-319 HLLGIGEIEDIFQAV
+319 HLLGIGEIEDIFHAV
-334 ARGIDLF
+334 ARGVDLF

-354 LWVKDAQNF
+354 LWVKDAEDF

-368 NAVYKTDPR
+368 NAVYKTDLR
-377 PIAEDCTCYTCQHF
+377 PIAEDCECYTCQNF
-391 SRAYLHHLFIAQEIL
+391 SRAYLHHLFIAKEIL

-411 TIHNLH
+411 TIHNLY

-422 MRKIRAAIHEHA
+422 MRQIRRAIGEQA
-434 LADLAAEWGVVVG
+434 LVELAAKWGVSLG
-447 RLSS
+447 KLSS

>member
-1 MISFE
+1 MPRPLYFAALHS
-6 VYSRDPHTRARC
+6 DPHLRARC
-18 WVLKTSHGTISTPS
+18 GVLQTPHGAIQTPS

-47 DDLTKIVIQVLIA
+47 DDLKKIGIQVLIA

-69 GEDVIAELGGL
+69 GEDVIAQLGGL
-80 HSFMGWDGPLMTDSG
+80 HRFMGWDGPIMTDSG

-111 KIASIFPDEAEAAE
+111 KIASIFPDEIEAAA
-125 RGGHLSKARQ
+125 RGGHLSKARH

-207 LEYFKTSPPCPSP
+207 LEYFRNNLTSWPPSRHGKGELPSP
-220 ERFDATTFL
+220 LRGGD
-229 EKCCIK
+229 
-235 TFRPKEGGEPLPFR
+235 GGEVWSGR
-249 EGVGVRSRA
+249 
-258 QALFGIIQGGAYQDL
+258 QALFGIVQGGAYRDL
-273 REQSAKFIAN
+273 REQSAKFISA
-283 LDFDGFGIGGSVGRS
+283 LDFDGIGIGGSVGRS
-298 KEDLYEVLDWTVPL
+298 KDDLYKVLDWTIPL
-312 LPDDKPR
+312 LPEEKPR
-319 HLLGIGEIEDIFQAV
+319 HLLGIGEIEDIFHAV
-334 ARGIDLF
+334 ARGVDLF

-354 LWVKDAQNF
+354 LWVKDSENF

-368 NAVYKTDPR
+368 NAIYKTDPR
-377 PIAEDCTCYTCQHF
+377 PIAEGCACYTCQNF
-391 SRAYLHHLFIAQEIL
+391 SRAYLHHLFLAKEIL

-411 TIHNLH
+411 TIHNLY

-422 MRKIRAAIHEHA
+422 MRQIRQAIRDHA
-434 LADLAAEWGVVVG
+434 LIELAASWGIDLG
-447 RLSS
+447 NLT

>member
-1 MISFE
+1 MKRFSIDSL
-6 VYSRDPHTRARC
+6 DPHTRARC
-18 WVLKTSHGTISTPS
+18 GVLKTPHGEIHTPS

-47 DDLTKIVIQVLIA
+47 DDLKKIGIQVLIA

-69 GEDVIAELGGL
+69 GEDVIAQMGGL
-80 HSFMGWDGPLMTDSG
+80 HSFMGWDGPIMTDSG

-111 KIASIFPDEAEAAE
+111 KIASIFPDEVEAAE
-125 RGGHLSKARQ
+125 RGGHLRKIRQ

-169 KKLGADMIFVLDECT
+169 RKLGADMIFVLDECT

-197 ERTHRWAVRA
+197 ERTHRWALRA
-207 LEYFKTSPPCPSP
+207 LEHFHKVAD
-220 ERFDATTFL
+220 EH
-229 EKCCIK
+229 
-235 TFRPKEGGEPLPFR
+235 
-249 EGVGVRSRA
+249 
-258 QALFGIIQGGAYQDL
+258 QAIFGIVQGGAYKDL
-273 REQSAKFIAN
+273 REQSARFISS
-283 LDFDGFGIGGSVGRS
+283 LDFDGLGIGGSVGRS
-298 KEDLYEVLDWTVPL
+298 KEDLYNVLDWTIPL
-312 LPDDKPR
+312 FPEDKPR
-319 HLLGIGEIEDIFQAV
+319 HLLGIGEIEDIFHAV
-334 ARGIDLF
+334 ARGVDLF
-341 DCVAPTRMARNGA
+341 DCVAPTRMARNGT
-354 LWVKDAQNF
+354 LWVKDAKDF

-368 NAVYKTDPR
+368 NAIYKTDTR
-377 PIAEDCTCYTCQHF
+377 PITEDCACYTCQSF
-391 SRAYLHHLFIAQEIL
+391 SRAYLRHLFIAKEIL

-411 TIHNLH
+411 TIHNLY

-422 MRKIRAAIHEHA
+422 MRQIRKAISAHA
-434 LADLAAEWGVVVG
+434 LRELAADWGVSLG

>member
-1 MISFE
+1 MTKPLEFQTLSH
-6 VYSRDPHTRARC
+6 DPHTRARC
-18 WVLKTSHGTISTPS
+18 GVLQTPHGAIHTPS

-42 KAVGP
+42 KAVGS
-47 DDLTKIVIQVLIA
+47 DDLKKIGVQVLIA

-69 GEDVIAELGGL
+69 GEGVIAQLGGL
-80 HSFMGWDGPLMTDSG
+80 HRFMGWDGPIMTDSG

-103 AAIEHGVG
+103 AALEHGVG
-111 KIASIFPDEAEAAE
+111 KIASIFPDEVEAAT

-207 LEYFKTSPPCPSP
+207 LEHFHKIADG
-220 ERFDATTFL
+220 R
-229 EKCCIK
+229 
-235 TFRPKEGGEPLPFR
+235 
-249 EGVGVRSRA
+249 
-258 QALFGIIQGGAYQDL
+258 QAIFGIVQGGAYQDL
-273 REQSAKFIAN
+273 REESARFIAR
-283 LDFDGFGIGGSVGRS
+283 LGFDGFGIGGSVGRS
-298 KEDLYEVLDWTVPL
+298 KEDLYRVLDWTVPL
-312 LPDDKPR
+312 LPEKKPR
-319 HLLGIGEIEDIFQAV
+319 HLLGIGEIEDIFHAV

-354 LWVKDAQNF
+354 LWVKDAENF

-368 NAVYKTDPR
+368 NAAYKTDPR
-377 PIAEDCTCYTCQHF
+377 PIAEDCACYTCQNF
-391 SRAYLHHLFIAQEIL
+391 SRAYLHHLLLAKEIL

-411 TIHNLH
+411 TIHNLY

-422 MRKIRAAIHEHA
+422 MRQIRQAIRDCA
-434 LADLAAEWGVVVG
+434 LVELAASWGIG
-447 RLSS
+447 LGNLT